1 MIQQPLP
8 VLYMQKRRIKILNT
22 KWIKKCQESLKNIES
37 FQTGSRVQTATQL
50 VYMHN
55 ILYESMVGWAQML
68 NKVLMEALSSSIN
81 LKKVESI
88 MTDEELD
95 DIFKNYREFVK
106 KYLEYDIKVTNLL
119 DSKLKK
125 SKTKKNFIETQPPTG
140 MIV

>member
-1 MIQQPLP
+1 M
-8 VLYMQKRRIKILNT
+8 LNT
-22 KWIKKCQESLKNIES
+22 KWVKKCQESLKNIES

-95 DIFKNYREFVK
+95 DIFQNYREFVK

-125 SKTKKNFIETQPPTG
+125 SSKTKRDIVIETQPPTG

>member
-1 MIQQPLP
+1 M
-8 VLYMQKRRIKILNT
+8 NT

-125 SKTKKNFIETQPPTG
+125 SKTKKNTLELQPPPPG

>member
-1 MIQQPLP
+1 
-8 VLYMQKRRIKILNT
+8 MQKRRIKILNT
-22 KWIKKCQESLKNIES
+22 KWIKKCQESLKNIEA
-37 FQTGSRVQTATQL
+37 FQTGSRVQVATQL

-55 ILYESMVGWAQML
+55 IMYESMVGWAQML

-81 LKKVESI
+81 LKKVESL

-95 DIFKNYREFVK
+95 DIFQNYREFVK
-106 KYLEYDIKVTNLL
+106 TYLEYDIKVTTLL

-125 SKTKKNFIETQPPTG
+125 FSKTKKGVVIETQPPSG

>member
-1 MIQQPLP
+1 M
-8 VLYMQKRRIKILNT
+8 NT
-22 KWIKKCQESLKNIES
+22 KWVKKCQESLKNIEA
-37 FQTGSRVQTATQL
+37 FQTGSRVQVATQL

-55 ILYESMVGWAQML
+55 IMYESMVGWAQML

-81 LKKVESI
+81 LKKVESL

-95 DIFKNYREFVK
+95 DIFQNYREFVK
-106 KYLEYDIKVTNLL
+106 TYLEYDIKVTNLL

-125 SKTKKNFIETQPPTG
+125 SSKTKKGIVIETQPPSG

>member
-1 MIQQPLP
+1 M
-8 VLYMQKRRIKILNT
+8 NT

-81 LKKVESI
+81 IKKVESI
-88 MTDEELD
+88 MTDKELD
-95 DIFKNYREFVK
+95 DIFKNYGEFVK
-106 KYLEYDIKVTNLL
+106 KYLEYDIEITTLL

-125 SKTKKNFIETQPPTG
+125 SSKTKKNFVETQPPTG